1 MTTSGLT
8 PSPQHARLALPRLFR
23 QRLHRIIRQVHILRC
38 CRVVRAAGRAPGQG
52 QAVSRGVSGPAPSP
66 RGYRG
71 ASPWS
76 VQRLTTHWSRPPTA
90 SATLPPLAAAHRWR
104 SAFRPQIVPDTGAL
118 YNVLMRIIA
127 LKTLRL
133 FWEQHPDAQ
142 QALQAWY
149 RDAERAI
156 LEQVMF

>member
-1 MTTSGLT
+1 LGAAE
-8 PSPQHARLALPRLFR
+8 AR
-23 QRLHRIIRQVHILRC
+23 
-38 CRVVRAAGRAPGQG
+38 
-52 QAVSRGVSGPAPSP
+52 
-66 RGYRG
+66 
-71 ASPWS
+71 
-76 VQRLTTHWSRPPTA
+76 
-90 SATLPPLAAAHRWR
+90 R

-149 RDAERAI
+149 RDAERATWNTPADI
-156 LEQVMF
+156 KNVYRNASFVGNNRMVFNIRGNQYRLVVAINYTSGIIYIRFIGTHQDYDKIDVATM